1 MVTGATSLSL
11 VRDELFATMEE
22 AEQSLEHFI
31 IDRSNGSL
39 LQQAVENL
47 KPVRGTL
54 KLIELTG
61 GELLAQEIL
70 QLATDIPVGAGE
82 ERDTHLA
89 ALSNALYVLGRYLE
103 SVDASRQEMPEL
115 LLPPINALRLAN
127 GQAPLPESFFFSVRL
142 DHARPPVAAAAR
154 EPAALGTEARRLRQM
169 SQAHGSSA
177 QPSGSPVREH
187 ARRPPVLAG

>member
-47 KPVRGTL
+47 KQVRGTL

-61 GELLAQEIL
+61 GELLARRRFCSWRPTSRSVP
-70 QLATDIPVGAGE
+70 ARSGT
-82 ERDTHLA
+82 
-89 ALSNALYVLGRYLE
+89 LSW
-103 SVDASRQEMPEL
+103 
-115 LLPPINALRLAN
+115 
-127 GQAPLPESFFFSVRL
+127 
-142 DHARPPVAAAAR
+142 
-154 EPAALGTEARRLRQM
+154 RR
-169 SQAHGSSA
+169 
-177 QPSGSPVREH
+177 
-187 ARRPPVLAG
+187 

>member
-47 KPVRGTL
+47 KQVRGTL

-82 ERDTHLA
+82 ENIGTLCPLDRHR
-89 ALSNALYVLGRYLE
+89 SQ
-103 SVDASRQEMPEL
+103 RQLHHVEL
-115 LLPPINALRLAN
+115 
-127 GQAPLPESFFFSVRL
+127 
-142 DHARPPVAAAAR
+142 
-154 EPAALGTEARRLRQM
+154 
-169 SQAHGSSA
+169 
-177 QPSGSPVREH
+177 
-187 ARRPPVLAG
+187 

>member
-31 IDRSNGSL
+31 IDRNNGGL

-47 KPVRGTL
+47 KQVRGTL
-54 KLIELTG
+54 KLVELTG
-61 GELLAQEIL
+61 AELLAQEVL
-70 QLATDIPVGAGE
+70 NLATDIPVGAGD
-82 ERDTHLA
+82 ERDAQLA

-115 LLPPINALRLAN
+115 LLPPINALRLAG
-127 GQAPLPESFFFSVRL
+127 GQPALPESFFFSV
-142 DHARPPVAAAAR
+142 
-154 EPAALGTEARRLRQM
+154 
-169 SQAHGSSA
+169 
-177 QPSGSPVREH
+177 
-187 ARRPPVLAG
+187 